1 MALRMAKSAEMS
13 AKDIAAL
20 FRSAVEVENMALLGD
35 TSTFAEQDFFIQLAW
50 WRDQIEA
57 RLDLKKSNPSPDVL
71 ALMAALGGFMAKG
84 DAQQAI
90 DKAHEIWSA
99 ADKKIREETCC
110 SREEIEENLSQVGT
124 EFRLAPW
131 PKNADGSDRKNLEL
145 TPFLRL
151 CIPFSDVASLE
162 RYFKRYLKDNPLGEK
177 PRTSDEVEKELERI
191 KTKRLV
197 PEYHSHE
204 GAALVA
210 WWMRQKEF
218 KPLDFPTG
226 SWGNLAQR
234 GLGFNPTKRGKKSP
248 SNS

>member
-1 MALRMAKSAEMS
+1 MALRMAKSVEMS

-20 FRSAVEVENMALLGD
+20 FRSAVEAEDKSLLGD
-35 TSTFAEQDFFIQLAW
+35 TSTFAEQDFFIQLGW
-50 WRDQIEA
+50 FTNQIEA
-57 RLDLKKSNPSPDVL
+57 RLGLKRSAPSADIL
-71 ALMAALGGFMAKG
+71 ALIAALGG
-84 DAQQAI
+84 AI
-90 DKAHEIWSA
+90 GKRKPKDCISEAYETWNA
-99 ADKKIREETCC
+99 ADEKIREGTLC
-110 SREEIEENLSQVGT
+110 SREEIEENLLQVGAD
-124 EFRLAPW
+124 FRLAPW
-131 PKNADGSDRKNLEL
+131 PKNDDGSDRKNLEL

-191 KTKRLV
+191 KTERLV

-204 GAALVA
+204 GAALGA

-226 SWGNLAQR
+226 SWGYLAQR
-234 GLGFNPTKRGKKSP
+234 GLGLNPTKRGKKSP
-248 SNS
+248 